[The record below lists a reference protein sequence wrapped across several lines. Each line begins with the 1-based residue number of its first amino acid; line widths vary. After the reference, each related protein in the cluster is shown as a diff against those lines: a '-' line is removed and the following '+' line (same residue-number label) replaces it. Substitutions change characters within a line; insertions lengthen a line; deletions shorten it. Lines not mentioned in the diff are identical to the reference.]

1 MLQINDT
8 HPALV
13 IPELMRIFMDEAGMS
28 WDEAWDIASHSVAYT
43 NHTVLAEALERWPQQ
58 LVESLLP
65 RVWQIMQ
72 EIAHRWQT
80 KVENFYH
87 DPAKTEKM
95 AILWGGEVRMA
106 NLCIAGCLSVN
117 GVSGLHSEIL
127 KKMCSKT
134 PAPWS
139 RGNLPTSPTASTTA
153 AGSARSIPVWM
164 HWCGISPAGTTICS
178 IRRP

>member
-13 IPELMRIFMDEAGMS
+13 IPELMRIFIDEAGMN
-28 WDEAWDIASHSVAYT
+28 WDEAWDIATRSVAYT
-43 NHTVLAEALERWPQQ
+43 NHTVLSEALEVWPQQ
-58 LVESLLP
+58 LFESLLP
-65 RVWQIMQ
+65 RVWQILQ
-72 EIAHRWQT
+72 EISRRWQT

-106 NLCIAGCLSVN
+106 NLCVAGCLSVN

-127 KKMCSKT
+127 KKDVFKNSYAME
-134 PAPWS
+134 PWK
-139 RGNLPTSPTASTTA
+139 LPTSPTALTTA
-153 AGSARSIPVWM
+153 AGSARSIRVWM
-164 HWCGISPAGTTICS
+164 HWCGISPVETTICS
-178 IRRP
+178 IRRR